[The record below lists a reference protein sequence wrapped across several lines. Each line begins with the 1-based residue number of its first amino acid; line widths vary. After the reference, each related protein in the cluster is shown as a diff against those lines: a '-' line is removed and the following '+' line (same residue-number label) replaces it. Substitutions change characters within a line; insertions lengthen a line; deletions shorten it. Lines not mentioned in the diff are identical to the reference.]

1 MTHTPRPFTPKQAAL
16 HLHKLGANVL
26 PIGEGSKRP
35 TMKWKEWETTRQP
48 SQAVDSMQ
56 FPPLARWVNGT
67 EYSAVDAVG
76 VICGVNDWRWFDVD
90 AVQTPDGGKVEVPDA
105 VRDALLRALGLPDS
119 YPWCGRSKSGQG
131 WHVAVRCAGE
141 LPAELATAVSERNA
155 ADGGGAG
162 VKCGTPNAAHMGN
175 FDHIELRWAACQTVL
190 PSPNGYHA
198 VLPSAAPAVVSIAQ
212 VTAAFYAVAT
222 PKPKGR
228 PAPAQAS
235 PAATGRVVMPRFDL
249 DRAIADL
256 DSSFDLVAW
265 FQAEL
270 GGDTQNEPNGE
281 VRILGH
287 GGLLVNPDKGE
298 WHIHNT
304 GEGGLW
310 IKAIAHTRNGGV
322 VPSGAEY
329 VALVRT
335 AAAFAGVVLHPDPQ
349 TTARAA
355 QVPAL
360 AAGATA
366 VTPAQAEAEDD
377 APEPWEPPLPLG
389 RATEALPA
397 FPTEALPSWLR
408 AYVEALAAA
417 TQTPADM
424 AATLALAVVATTC
437 QRRTRVCVRPG
448 WVEPTNLYTLVAMP
462 PANRK
467 SAVFAALVK
476 PIDDYEREQRAI
488 AEPIIKGAESESRIL
503 ENRLKSAEKDASGRG
518 VEATIAQEQA
528 RELAAELAAFRVPAL
543 PRFIVGDVTPE
554 KLASLICEQGGR
566 MALLDDEGGFFDILA
581 GRYSSG
587 QPNLECVL
595 KGHAGTSPL
604 RVDRGTRP
612 SEFVES
618 PALTLGLAV
627 QPAVLDGLAATA
639 SFRGRGLLGRFL
651 YAVPLSPVGTR
662 VFDAPAVPAQV
673 DAAYHRHVTALL
685 ARPTGLDERGTSA
698 PDTLHL
704 TPAALAA
711 LKTMD
716 GWLEPQL
723 AEGAELGSLAD
734 WAGKLLG
741 AVARIAGLVHMAEHG
756 PAGIAQPISGPTMDA
771 AVAIGHY
778 YLAHAQAAFG
788 LIGADAGAE
797 LARKVWRWIEARGVM
812 AVSRS
817 DIWQGLRKGSAL
829 STVDDLE
836 APLGLLVRHGYLRLA
851 PAAPVT
857 GRGRKPTPVYEVNP
871 LPSPNNP
878 NRTGHG
884 ATFAPVPPMIA
895 ATDRIDRIDR
905 TPPSTSTTPIAPDAV
920 AAGLAA
926 LALAEA
932 HLARHAAALTDE
944 VDTVDTDEAP
954 EGMYWNEV

>member
-1 MTHTPRPFTPKQAAL
+1 MTLSTADQVLSALAHLRLRDKGNGRYICDSPLRPGSDSLAFSLFISGPEHGGYLDRISGAKGGLYELAAHLGIATPRRDST
-16 HLHKLGANVL
+16 
-26 PIGEGSKRP
+26 KR
-35 TMKWKEWETTRQP
+35 T
-48 SQAVDSMQ
+48 
-56 FPPLARWVNGT
+56 L
-67 EYSAVDAVG
+67 
-76 VICGVNDWRWFDVD
+76 
-90 AVQTPDGGKVEVPDA
+90 VQTYPYTDAAGTLLYEACRYEPGRDGKPKDFNQRVPDG
-105 VRDALLRALGLPDS
+105 
-119 YPWCGRSKSGQG
+119 QG
-131 WHVAVRCAGE
+131 GYRYAMAG
-141 LPAELATAVSERNA
+141 
-155 ADGGGAG
+155 
-162 VKCGTPNAAHMGN
+162 
-175 FDHIELRWAACQTVL
+175 
-190 PSPNGYHA
+190 
-198 VLPSAAPAVVSIAQ
+198 
-212 VTAAFYAVAT
+212 
-222 PKPKGR
+222 
-228 PAPAQAS
+228 
-235 PAATGRVVMPRFDL
+235 
-249 DRAIADL
+249 
-256 DSSFDLVAW
+256 
-265 FQAEL
+265 
-270 GGDTQNEPNGE
+270 
-281 VRILGH
+281 
-287 GGLLVNPDKGE
+287 
-298 WHIHNT
+298 
-304 GEGGLW
+304 
-310 IKAIAHTRNGGV
+310 
-322 VPSGAEY
+322 
-329 VALVRT
+329 VALVLYRLPAVLAAVAAGETVYIVEGEKDVHTLALYERT
-335 AAAFAGVVLHPDPQ
+335 ATTNVAGAGKWRPEYAEALRGATVVILPDNDAPGAAHADAVAQALAGVAASVKVVSLPGLQPKGDVTDWTNLGHTMAELDDLVVTTPAYAPD
-349 TTARAA
+349 A
-355 QVPAL
+355 PAL

-878 NRTGHG
+878 NNPNRTGHG

-954 EGMYWNEV
+954 EARTTALPDCVAEAELTDGSTVWLVLDAAEHELSRHTTEAAAHEAAAAALRGQQ